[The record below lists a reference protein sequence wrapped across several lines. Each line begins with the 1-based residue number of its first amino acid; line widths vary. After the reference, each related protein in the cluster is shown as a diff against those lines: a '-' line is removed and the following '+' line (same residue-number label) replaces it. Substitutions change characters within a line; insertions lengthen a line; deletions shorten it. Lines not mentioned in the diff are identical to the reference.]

1 MGLLHFLTAIY
12 FTPILLRNNWYIS
25 PCKFKAYSVTVW
37 FTHTCE
43 MTVTKVQLL
52 SIFPYRYDKR
62 NKEERKKFTPCD
74 ENCYSLNNFLVYCAV
89 VLTIATM
96 LYMTNEDKV
105 VSNSFWPHGLN
116 SPWNSPG
123 QNIGVGSLSFLQG
136 IFPTQGWKPGLLHGR
151 WILY

>member
-1 MGLLHFLTAIY
+1 
-12 FTPILLRNNWYIS
+12 
-25 PCKFKAYSVTVW
+25 
-37 FTHTCE
+37 

-96 LYMTNEDKV
+96 LYMTT
-105 VSNSFWPHGLN
+105 
-116 SPWNSPG
+116 
-123 QNIGVGSLSFLQG
+123 LQL
-136 IFPTQGWKPGLLHGR
+136 IYLTKF
-151 WILY
+151 